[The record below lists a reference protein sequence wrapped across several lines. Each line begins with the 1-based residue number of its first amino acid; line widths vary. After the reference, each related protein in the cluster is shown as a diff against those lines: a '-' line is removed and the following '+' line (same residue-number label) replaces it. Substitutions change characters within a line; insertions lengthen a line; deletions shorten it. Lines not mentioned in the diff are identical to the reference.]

1 MESGEAPH
9 RDTMRRLFFDYKK
22 RYRGCTGDIGN
33 PDMPAGFM
41 KMGPGG
47 AMDFRPLS
55 RRLGDRPKQ
64 KPPIPTGGNP
74 PESPE

>member
-22 RYRGCTGDIGN
+22 RYRGCTGAIGN

-41 KMGPGG
+41 K
-47 AMDFRPLS
+47 
-55 RRLGDRPKQ
+55 
-64 KPPIPTGGNP
+64 
-74 PESPE
+74 